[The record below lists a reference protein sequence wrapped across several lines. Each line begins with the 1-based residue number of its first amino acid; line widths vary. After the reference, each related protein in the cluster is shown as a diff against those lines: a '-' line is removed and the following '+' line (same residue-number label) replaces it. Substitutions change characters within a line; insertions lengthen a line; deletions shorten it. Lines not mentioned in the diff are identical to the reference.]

1 MAPKV
6 MKTPNIIE
14 IICYFMTE
22 ITKVIKQLHSFLI
35 AYQILTTSAANILW
49 FYNTF
54 NSYFRV
60 ITIFDIKRY

>member
-35 AYQILTTSAANILW
+35 AYQILTTSAANIL
-49 FYNTF
+49 
-54 NSYFRV
+54 
-60 ITIFDIKRY
+60 